1 MYKRWEGNSGVV
13 RHVGEGAP
21 PPPGTPGAPPPMPG
35 LSPPPPP
42 PGPPPLPGAALPG
55 LLGRLDAL
63 LPGLRRGLE
72 TEDLLLGLILYLL
85 YRESGDTEWLIALGA
100 MLVLE

>member
-13 RHVGEGAP
+13 RHMGEGVP
-21 PPPGTPGAPPPMPG
+21 
-35 LSPPPPP
+35 S
-42 PGPPPLPGAALPG
+42 PPPLPFPPPGQPGAPLPGPAPPPAALPG

-100 MLVLE
+100 MLFLE